1 MNKTLQEWIWSW
13 CWGECIECFCLIR
26 HPRCSPF
33 KALRVLLVFEEP
45 AELWSELLMM
55 SGASSVRQHQAE
67 KDSSGTYNTWSSTV
81 LENELSKQTCWCVC
95 MVTPLTLIN
104 PEGHGFNPP
113 FPLGLCSTSPL
124 CLLHYCQA
132 NVSNLDPYATSSSRW
147 SLGNIL
153 E

>member
-1 MNKTLQEWIWSW
+1 MLLFI
-13 CWGECIECFCLIR
+13 LIR

-67 KDSSGTYNTWSSTV
+67 KDSSGTYNTCSPV
-81 LENELSKQTCWCVC
+81 PALCLQINYQNKHVG
-95 MVTPLTLIN
+95 MVTPLTLIS

-113 FPLGLCSTSPL
+113 FPLSV
-124 CLLHYCQA
+124 LLRYIF
-132 NVSNLDPYATSSSRW
+132 VKLMF
-147 SLGNIL
+147 LIL
-153 E
+153 IPTQQVVQDDH